1 MPVKIKGKS
10 KVKSSTKVQRGGDI
24 SQSISTCPPGVFCL
38 DNIHI
43 FLAVLLIVTLVV
55 FFFKKQDYNPF
66 SQWMSPQEEPRVSK
80 SSQQQPPEQ
89 KTSEHMYGGEYYPP
103 IPPRDFIVNKERERL
118 INPLLPP
125 ERSNVLTEGG
135 LPIIDSPN
143 SINIHTRG
151 YSGGYQQIGLL
162 YKNNEAPNDDN
173 NNILPLFGRPTFVN
187 SNKWNYYTS
196 SDKFH
201 SLKIPITIKGRR
213 CTDEQGCTE
222 LYDGDTVMIPPYKGD
237 FKVEIYGYDSPKYLP
252 QIW

>member
-1 MPVKIKGKS
+1 MPAKIKGKS

-24 SQSISTCPPGVFCL
+24 SQSTSTCPPGLFCL

-43 FLAVLLIVTLVV
+43 FLAVLLILTLVI

-66 SQWMSPQEEPRVSK
+66 SQWMSPQEEPQVSK
-80 SSQQQPPEQ
+80 SSQPSAQ
-89 KTSEHMYGGEYYPP
+89 KTDEHMYGGEYYPP

-125 ERSNVLTEGG
+125 ERSNVLTEAG

-162 YKNNEAPNDDN
+162 YKNNESPNDDN

-201 SLKIPITIKGRR
+201 SLKIPIAIKGRK
-213 CTDEQGCTE
+213 CTDEQGCNE
-222 LYDGDTVMIPPYKGD
+222 LYDGDTVMVPPYKGD

>member
-1 MPVKIKGKS
+1 MPIKLKGKS
-10 KVKSSTKVQRGGDI
+10 KGKSSAKIQKGGDMT
-24 SQSISTCPPGVFCL
+24 TCPPGIFCL
-38 DNIHI
+38 DNVHI
-43 FLAVLLIVTLVV
+43 FLAVLLVATLVVV

-66 SQWMSPQEEPRVSK
+66 SQEQPQ
-80 SSQQQPPEQ
+80 SQQSQPTVKEN
-89 KTSEHMYGGEYYPP
+89 MYGGEYYDP
-103 IPPRDFIVNKERERL
+103 IPPRDLIVNKERERL

-125 ERSNVLTEGG
+125 ERSNVLTEAG

-162 YKNNEAPNDDN
+162 YKNNDSPNDDS
-173 NNILPLFGRPTFVN
+173 NNILPLFGRPTYVN

-201 SLKIPITIKGRR
+201 SMKIPITIKGRR
-213 CTDEQGCTE
+213 CTDEQGCNE
-222 LYDGDTVMIPPYKGD
+222 LYDGDMVIVPPYKNE

-252 QIW
+252 QVW

>member
-1 MPVKIKGKS
+1 MPAKIKGKS
-10 KVKSSTKVQRGGDI
+10 KVKSSSKVQKGGDM
-24 SQSISTCPPGVFCL
+24 STCPPGVFCL

-43 FLAVLLIVTLVV
+43 FLAVLLILTLVV

-66 SQWMSPQEEPRVSK
+66 SQWMSPQEQPIQ
-80 SSQQQPPEQ
+80 SQPQEK
-89 KTSEHMYGGEYYPP
+89 KTAEHMYGGEYYPP
-103 IPPRDFIVNKERERL
+103 IPPRDLIVNKERERL

-125 ERSNVLTEGG
+125 ERSNVLTEAG

-222 LYDGDTVMIPPYKGD
+222 LYDGDTVMVPPYKGD

>member
-10 KVKSSTKVQRGGDI
+10 KVKSSSKVQRGGDI
-24 SQSISTCPPGVFCL
+24 ETCPPGVFCL
-38 DNIHI
+38 DNVHI

-66 SQWMSPQEEPRVSK
+66 SQWMSPQQLQPQQP
-80 SSQQQPPEQ
+80 QQQ
-89 KTSEHMYGGEYYPP
+89 SESQPKIKENMYGGEYYPP
-103 IPPRDFIVNKERERL
+103 IPPRDLIVNKERERL

-125 ERSNVLTEGG
+125 ERSNVLTEAG

-162 YKNNEAPNDDN
+162 YKNNESHNDDS

-201 SLKIPITIKGRR
+201 SLKIPITIKGRK

-222 LYDGDTVMIPPYKGD
+222 LYDGDTVMVHPYKGE